1 MGRSPAEMPD
11 LAAFFA
17 SGHAADLVLAVL
29 VLEALILLRAGRPA
43 IDIAL
48 LLLPGACMMLS
59 LRAALVGASWPW
71 IALPLAASVPVH
83 LADMLRRAKRR

>member
-1 MGRSPAEMPD
+1 MPD
-11 LAAFFA
+11 LAPLFT

-29 VLEALILLRAGRPA
+29 ALEALLLLRAGRPA
-43 IDIAL
+43 IDVAL

-71 IALPLAASVPVH
+71 IALPLAASFPVH
-83 LADMLRRAKRR
+83 LADLVRRGRGPRN

>member
-1 MGRSPAEMPD
+1 MPD

-17 SGHAADLVLAVL
+17 SGHAADLVLVVLAV
-29 VLEALILLRAGRPA
+29 EALLLLRAGRPA
-43 IDIAL
+43 TDVAL

-71 IALPLAASVPVH
+71 IALPLAASFPVH
-83 LADMLRRAKRR
+83 LTDLIRRGRGR

>member
-1 MGRSPAEMPD
+1 MPE

-29 VLEALILLRAGRPA
+29 AVEAVILLRGGRPA
-43 IDIAL
+43 IDVAL
-48 LLLPGACMMLS
+48 LLLPGACMMLG

-71 IALPLAASVPVH
+71 IALPLAASFPVH
-83 LADMLRRAKRR
+83 LADLVRRGAGR